1 MLFARRYLP
10 SLVLAIAVAVLRA
23 APATAGDA
31 QSVIDGLELVEG
43 YSVQINWLTGYNTV
57 PLSYC
62 TVSNINIPG
71 EIDPDSDTWEI
82 AYVDVRCPND
92 IY

>member
-1 MLFARRYLP
+1 MLFAPRYLP
-10 SLVLAIAVAVLRA
+10 ALMLAIAVAVLRA
-23 APATAGDA
+23 APATADDA
-31 QSVIDGLELVEG
+31 QSVIDELELVEG

-62 TVSNINIPG
+62 SVSNINIP
-71 EIDPDSDTWEI
+71 DSDPSSGAWTT
-82 AYVDVRCPND
+82 AYVDVSCPND

>member
-1 MLFARRYLP
+1 MWLAPRYLP
-10 SLVLAIAVAVLRA
+10 ALVFAIAVAVLRA
-23 APATAGDA
+23 APATADDA
-31 QSVIDGLELVEG
+31 QSVIDELELVEG

-62 TVSNINIPG
+62 SVSNINIPG
-71 EIDPDSDTWEI
+71 DIDPGSGTWTT
-82 AYVDVRCPND
+82 AYVDVSCPND